1 MSWLKSAISRAAEVG
16 TKTNNLTR
24 TARTFADAVIQQ
36 AAGGAKIVQDRLSG
50 RNLNS
55 FKNAVRR
62 LDEVALN
69 ARKLERVQALAC
81 WLATLQDI
89 QHNLNGETSTG
100 GTESPRS
107 SHDEDSASSRRA
119 SSVYFLD
126 PDIGSGE
133 PLNFRDAFLHS
144 QALENIV
151 TSMIL
156 EAPVEE
162 EVSMLLDIFGLC
174 LAGGQELHN
183 AIISGIQDLSKSYST
198 YVEEVMIKKEDLL
211 QLARDATTGLK
222 LSLEVERLDF
232 EIVNLQ
238 QQIAE
243 KQGLLEAL
251 KDEEILQL
259 GARLRSCLQKKT
271 HLIHLGDT
279 REGRALKV
287 EMLKGLTTTLKSV
300 AADMETEI
308 VENRQQKQ
316 EALDYRVTKAQEV
329 TEIEKA
335 LATDIRDLTKRRD
348 ELEAELNEV
357 KGSLAAATSRHINI
371 QEEKEQFDEASGH
384 IVAQLSIR
392 EDELTRSIAAR
403 KVEANTVDT
412 WLSFLEDTWLLQ
424 TICGQER
431 EMQTQTHLACYCN
444 LNELARVLVQA
455 CQSSK
460 LLLDLCRENMQE
472 LGMEGVSGDIITAK
486 HKIQDKYLDTES
498 QVVSALKSISKLKT
512 DVQAYHQLGKDEE
525 ADETIIKLTG
535 IFEMVD
541 KLRAEF
547 EGRQRPLW
555 DTEDHGPKI
564 VGRSLSFVQDTLVHS
579 STASSQQLEESELP
593 MVSRD
598 TNPSAEHGEDGGV
611 VLAAREVITT
621 SPPEEQ
627 EGWELDEL
635 DEELSREDT
644 ARVS

>member
-133 PLNFRDAFLHS
+133 LLNFRDAFLHS

-183 AIISGIQDLSKSYST
+183 AIISSIQDLSKSYST
-198 YVEEVMIKKEDLL
+198 YVVEVMIKKEDLL

-392 EDELTRSIAAR
+392 EDELTHSIAAR

-431 EMQTQTHLACYCN
+431 EIQTQTHLACYCN

-498 QVVSALKSISKLKT
+498 QVVSALMSISKLKT

-598 TNPSAEHGEDGGV
+598 TNPSAEHGEDGGA

>member
-133 PLNFRDAFLHS
+133 LLNFRDAFLHS

-183 AIISGIQDLSKSYST
+183 AIISSIQDLSKSYST
-198 YVEEVMIKKEDLL
+198 YVVEVMIKKEDLL

-392 EDELTRSIAAR
+392 EDELTHSIAAR

-498 QVVSALKSISKLKT
+498 QVVSALMSISKLKT

-598 TNPSAEHGEDGGV
+598 TNPSAEHGEDGGA